1 MRTGL
6 VAGYGVLLVLTTGL
20 VNLGGNM
27 WGRIEQLQR
36 LLPHENTVNLQGDIE
51 MLGPENQRCEKL
63 CSRFDPSKVQF
74 YNGKC
79 FVLGE
84 CICDDSAFVSSEIS
98 LRDPSK

>member
-36 LLPHENTVNLQGDIE
+36 LLPFENTIDLQGEID
-51 MLGPENQRCEKL
+51 MLGGENKRCEKL
-63 CSRFDPSKVQF
+63 CLRFDPSQFQF
-74 YNGKC
+74 YNGQC

-84 CICDDSAFVSSEIS
+84 FICDDSAFVSSEIS
-98 LRDPSK
+98 LN